1 MFHNRGRFPLFL
13 QFLLCLLAA
22 LLLECAVSFY
32 AVSRGAGNPEEPLSL
47 TSVEI
52 ADFTVDSG
60 RYTVSGP
67 EPRFVFAL
75 DRDPGQV
82 VLRFA
87 EPIPDTANI
96 ELLYSTGGFLFDR
109 FRVTTRYLAPG
120 TTEAVL
126 TFPPGHWRDARI
138 SFHDSFT
145 LENVSVRYA
154 VPADSISLPAVK
166 EQANPLRFLLFLLC
180 FLAAFLPSLRKT
192 PADAPGTSSKAPFGH
207 GTPGSAAPVPRMRM
221 VWPDVLRVL
230 AAFFVILL
238 HVAQPPSLV
247 LPVGSKMYMAAA
259 VCCIFGAASTPL
271 FLLISGALL
280 LPVRGESAGTF
291 LKKRLTSVVL
301 PLLLYSLFYTVG
313 TCASVLSPMA
323 QLRHSLSALL
333 TRDIPTAPHFWLVY
347 VIIGLYVLTVPL
359 RVLLRALSEK
369 KEKLLALAILVFLA
383 IRTACWYR
391 NVPPVFP
398 PVLSGFP
405 GIFLMGYLLQRPWMR
420 RWDRV
425 WMAAGPIS
433 LVLALFVASTR
444 IDYLNVVGNRSFL
457 SVLLTGGMFILMLRA
472 EPLLGKLPGL
482 CRRLLSGLG
491 KQSYSIL
498 LVHYFVLIDLVMRA
512 VMPLGISP
520 LVQIGGT
527 LILCAA
533 LSLPVAL
540 LCDRTALRALMRP
553 FG

>member
-1 MFHNRGRFPLFL
+1 
-13 QFLLCLLAA
+13 
-22 LLLECAVSFY
+22 
-32 AVSRGAGNPEEPLSL
+32 
-47 TSVEI
+47 
-52 ADFTVDSG
+52 
-60 RYTVSGP
+60 
-67 EPRFVFAL
+67 
-75 DRDPGQV
+75 
-82 VLRFA
+82 
-87 EPIPDTANI
+87 
-96 ELLYSTGGFLFDR
+96 
-109 FRVTTRYLAPG
+109 
-120 TTEAVL
+120 
-126 TFPPGHWRDARI
+126 
-138 SFHDSFT
+138 
-145 LENVSVRYA
+145 
-154 VPADSISLPAVK
+154 
-166 EQANPLRFLLFLLC
+166 
-180 FLAAFLPSLRKT
+180 
-192 PADAPGTSSKAPFGH
+192 
-207 GTPGSAAPVPRMRM
+207 M

-247 LPVGSKMYMAAA
+247 LPVGSKMYMTAA

-333 TRDIPTAPHFWLVY
+333 TRAIPTAPHFWLVY

-405 GIFLMGYLLQRPWMR
+405 GIFLMGYLLTRPWMR
-420 RWDRV
+420 RWDSV

-457 SVLLTGGMFILMLRA
+457 SVLLTGGMFALMVRL
-472 EPLLGKLPGL
+472 EPLLVKIPAIFRDLF
-482 CRRLLSGLG
+482 SALG
-491 KQSYSIL
+491 KRSYSIL

-520 LVQIGGT
+520 LMQIGMT
-527 LILCAA
+527 LLLCAL
-533 LSLPVAL
+533 LSFPVAAAS
-540 LCDRTALRALMRP
+540 DRTALRALMRP

>member
-1 MFHNRGRFPLFL
+1 M
-13 QFLLCLLAA
+13 
-22 LLLECAVSFY
+22 
-32 AVSRGAGNPEEPLSL
+32 
-47 TSVEI
+47 
-52 ADFTVDSG
+52 
-60 RYTVSGP
+60 
-67 EPRFVFAL
+67 
-75 DRDPGQV
+75 
-82 VLRFA
+82 
-87 EPIPDTANI
+87 
-96 ELLYSTGGFLFDR
+96 
-109 FRVTTRYLAPG
+109 
-120 TTEAVL
+120 
-126 TFPPGHWRDARI
+126 
-138 SFHDSFT
+138 
-145 LENVSVRYA
+145 
-154 VPADSISLPAVK
+154 
-166 EQANPLRFLLFLLC
+166 
-180 FLAAFLPSLRKT
+180 
-192 PADAPGTSSKAPFGH
+192 
-207 GTPGSAAPVPRMRM
+207 
-221 VWPDVLRVL
+221 
-230 AAFFVILL
+230 
-238 HVAQPPSLV
+238 
-247 LPVGSKMYMAAA
+247 
-259 VCCIFGAASTPL
+259 
-271 FLLISGALL
+271 
-280 LPVRGESAGTF
+280 
-291 LKKRLTSVVL
+291 
-301 PLLLYSLFYTVG
+301 
-313 TCASVLSPMA
+313 
-323 QLRHSLSALL
+323 
-333 TRDIPTAPHFWLVY
+333 
-347 VIIGLYVLTVPL
+347 IIGLYVLTVPL

-405 GIFLMGYLLQRPWMR
+405 GIFLMGYLLTRPWMR

-491 KQSYSIL
+491 KQNYSIL